1 MGINYFLCR
10 QENTLDKAN
19 RTLRIV
25 AWNES
30 FCTMV
35 KMQELVIYSVH
46 PDNPEWTIVEQSAEL
61 QINNFFGFEGK
72 H

>member
-1 MGINYFLCR
+1 MDYFLCR
-10 QENTLDKAN
+10 QKNTLDKAN

-30 FCTMV
+30 FCKLV
-35 KMQELVIYSVH
+35 KIQELVIYSVH
-46 PDNPEWTIVEQSAEL
+46 PDNPEWTIEEQSAEL
-61 QINNFFGFEGK
+61 EIKSFFGCEGK